1 MLKTLNS
8 IEGKISNEQTIAAI
22 DSNLTDTNSTEHDL
36 NFVADLNY
44 DTIVAYLRWKFPD
57 REHNENK
64 KWVNLLIADLN
75 SVGVKSYYQIE
86 KIIND
91 NFELFC
97 AFEKANPPSNTT
109 NNRFSDIGVM
119 RIILSEKLNP

>member
-1 MLKTLNS
+1 MLKTLISQEN
-8 IEGKISNEQTIAAI
+8 KILNEQTIGII
-22 DSNLTDTNSTEHDL
+22 DSNLTNVNSTEHDL
-36 NFVADLNY
+36 KFAEDLSY
-44 DTIVAYLRWKFPD
+44 ETIVAYLQWKFPD
-57 REHNENK
+57 REHNENR

-97 AFEKANPPSNTT
+97 TFEKANPPSNTT